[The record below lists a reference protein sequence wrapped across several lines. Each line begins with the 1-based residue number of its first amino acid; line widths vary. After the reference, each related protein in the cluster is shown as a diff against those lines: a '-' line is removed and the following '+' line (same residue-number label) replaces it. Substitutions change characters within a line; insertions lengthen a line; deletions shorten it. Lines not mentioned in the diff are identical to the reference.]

1 MKYFCHVQKTLFILA
16 FFILFKPL
24 FPIVEYFANYDYISK
39 VLCENKDKPALKCN
53 GKCHLMKEMAKAS
66 EGEKPNDKK
75 VPVKEVEL
83 LFFQE
88 IQSLTFLNLPLIQK
102 LEVNTTYSNLYSYL
116 DCCSDSRPPNFPA

>member
-1 MKYFCHVQKTLFILA
+1 MQKTLFILA

-24 FPIVEYFANYDYISK
+24 FPIVEYVSNYEYISK
-39 VLCENKDKPALKCN
+39 VLCENKARPELKCN

-75 VPVKEVEL
+75 PIVKEIEL

-88 IQSLTFLNLPLIQK
+88 IQSLTAIKRALIGAMSLNS
-102 LEVNTTYSNLYSYL
+102 NYSNLYSYL
-116 DCCSDSRPPNFPA
+116 DSRSDFHPPNFSA